1 MKGFI
6 LTLALLITI
15 MLSFSANATEAPKY
29 LKGAEITVTLKN
41 GKTYT
46 FKSEEY
52 AVVPRNGMGQ
62 VIVLQNQLATVAK
75 KIKNKELV
83 KNKKNRIYGLLGR
96 GSTGKLKTST
106 NGSRYETS
114 QEQGTVGGIGYQR
127 KLNETINAGIQVQNN
142 GTTSLSLGLDF

>member
-6 LTLALLITI
+6 LVLTFFIMF
-15 MLSFSANATEAPKY
+15 MLSVKAEATEAPKY

-62 VIVLQNQLATVAK
+62 VVVLQNQLASVAK
-75 KIKNKELV
+75 KIERKELV
-83 KNKKNRIYGLLGR
+83 KNKKNRIYGLIGR
-96 GSTGKLKTST
+96 GNTGGLDTST
-106 NGSRYETS
+106 NGSRYETT
-114 QEQGTVGGIGYQR
+114 QDVGTVGGIGYQR
-127 KLNETINAGIQVQNN
+127 KLNETINAGVQVQNN